1 MNPNCYFWSENIT
14 SGSRAPRFEI
24 RKPQK
29 AFYPFFVFVFFRSA
43 SKAGLPDCLFLN
55 KKYHFGLI
63 LEGLAI
69 EDIGAL
75 YGHFGLFYRHLA
87 YIFGGF
93 HGLKYIFYRFGML
106 HQEKSGNPVRKSIK
120 KLRFVTSSG
129 KKYKRKN
136 RLRVHRKRSISEKG
150 GTFLSSSYFFVPRE
164 VL

>member
-1 MNPNCYFWSENIT
+1 
-14 SGSRAPRFEI
+14 
-24 RKPQK
+24 
-29 AFYPFFVFVFFRSA
+29 
-43 SKAGLPDCLFLN
+43 
-55 KKYHFGLI
+55 

-93 HGLKYIFYRFGML
+93 HGLKYIFPRFGML

-120 KLRFVTSSG
+120 KLRLVTSSG

-136 RLRVHRKRSISEKG
+136 RLRVHRKKKHFGKRGDFS
-150 GTFLSSSYFFVPRE
+150 
-164 VL
+164 